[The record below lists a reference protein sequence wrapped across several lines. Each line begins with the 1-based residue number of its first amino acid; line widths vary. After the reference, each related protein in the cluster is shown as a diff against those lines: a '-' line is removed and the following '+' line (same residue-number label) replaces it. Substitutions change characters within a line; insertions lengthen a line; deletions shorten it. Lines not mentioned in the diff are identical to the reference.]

1 MRVIQ
6 TSVAKLDTYLTANLP
21 SFLFLSQSESCIAF
35 GEARKT
41 LSTVDGIS
49 KAWETPLSMASF
61 GPMAKESA
69 KGASMCWQL
78 KAAVTSLAAIKVVFF
93 SPQKSFSK
101 EKYLKLDGLILRGS
115 ILTTSNAL
123 FCLQSKLINVAK
135 FSLLCKNLKILAR
148 ELLSQPNRHT

>member
-6 TSVAKLDTYLTANLP
+6 TSVAKLETYLTANLP

-49 KAWETPLSMASF
+49 KAWETPPPVASF
-61 GPMAKESA
+61 DPMAKGEGQRRFYVLTTKSRCEQP
-69 KGASMCWQL
+69 GRYQSF
-78 KAAVTSLAAIKVVFF
+78 FF
-93 SPQKSFSK
+93 SRQKSSSK
-101 EKYLKLDGLILRGS
+101 EKYLKLDSLILRGS

-135 FSLLCKNLKILAR
+135 FSLPCKNLKILVR
-148 ELLSQPNRHT
+148 KLLSQPNRHT

>member
-1 MRVIQ
+1 MHDLSTALNVSLHQ
-6 TSVAKLDTYLTANLP
+6 TKTRQRYSKTLNIDSLMLYLTANLP

-69 KGASMCWQL
+69 KGASMC
-78 KAAVTSLAAIKVVFF
+78 
-93 SPQKSFSK
+93 
-101 EKYLKLDGLILRGS
+101 
-115 ILTTSNAL
+115 
-123 FCLQSKLINVAK
+123 
-135 FSLLCKNLKILAR
+135 
-148 ELLSQPNRHT
+148 

>member
-6 TSVAKLDTYLTANLP
+6 TSVAKLETYLTANLP
-21 SFLFLSQSESCIAF
+21 SFLSLSQSESCIAF

-61 GPMAKESA
+61 DPMAKESA

-78 KAAVTSLAAIKVVFF
+78 KAAVTSLAAIKVVRRKRV
-93 SPQKSFSK
+93 SLKKS
-101 EKYLKLDGLILRGS
+101 
-115 ILTTSNAL
+115 TWN
-123 FCLQSKLINVAK
+123 
-135 FSLLCKNLKILAR
+135 
-148 ELLSQPNRHT
+148 

>member
-6 TSVAKLDTYLTANLP
+6 TSVAKLETYLTANLP

-41 LSTVDGIS
+41 LSTMDGIS

-61 GPMAKESA
+61 DPMAKESA

-123 FCLQSKLINVAK
+123 FFPTIKIDKC
-135 FSLLCKNLKILAR
+135 CKIPFTL
-148 ELLSQPNRHT
+148 

>member
-1 MRVIQ
+1 MLHPKDVMRVIQ
-6 TSVAKLDTYLTANLP
+6 TSVAKLETYLTANLP

-61 GPMAKESA
+61 DPMAKESA

-93 SPQKSFSK
+93 FAAK
-101 EKYLKLDGLILRGS
+101 EFL
-115 ILTTSNAL
+115 
-123 FCLQSKLINVAK
+123 
-135 FSLLCKNLKILAR
+135 
-148 ELLSQPNRHT
+148 